1 MGILFRRHRT
11 HPPGNRWAWWMLLGL
26 LVSTVG
32 WFWLL
37 GSELRLERKKEPAAQ
52 TTAKA
57 SAKVKTP

>member
-1 MGILFRRHRT
+1 MLIV
-11 HPPGNRWAWWMLLGL
+11 LLG
-26 LVSTVG
+26 STVG

-37 GSELRLERKKEPAAQ
+37 GSELQLERKKEPAPQ